1 MSAIWY
7 NISVSF
13 EYCKFQGMLKM
24 KIVIIGGGSVLW
36 TPRLGCDLLLEP
48 SLNGS
53 EMCLVDIDPQAA
65 ALCAAYLKC
74 AVKQHK
80 LRWSITVSGMDKA
93 LKGADLVL
101 VSISTGG
108 FEAMSHDITIPEK
121 YGIYHSVGD
130 TVGPGGISRTLRNV
144 PVFLEIAR
152 KMNRFC
158 PDAWLIHV
166 TNPLNQLTRAVEKSG
181 LIQTVGMCHEYT
193 GIMNMLQKFFKL
205 DKRSDIDSLCIGVNH
220 FTVLKN
226 LKVKGVRDPEAQ
238 LTLDNYFAYE
248 QEHSGEL
255 LAGTI
260 DDAVIKASGAPG
272 KTIPYYFNF
281 YVKEK
286 WGFFPMASSCHIC
299 ESIPGCN
306 ISPENLANLNIYR
319 KDVLPGRPQRKA
331 ERTQKIADI
340 LKSGNAVPEMALRSN
355 EMFCDAAVGLLT
367 GEPRR
372 IIAAMRNCGQAA
384 DLPQDVTVETWALA
398 SRCGINPVA
407 SGKIPPRA
415 KGLMEQII
423 MEEELTVEAAM
434 TGNFDTLIAAL
445 HNSPMVHDKSV
456 VVPMAKELLQAN
468 KKYLPQFN
476 I

>member
-1 MSAIWY
+1 
-7 NISVSF
+7 
-13 EYCKFQGMLKM
+13 M

-48 SLNGS
+48 SLDGS
-53 EMCLVDIDPQAA
+53 ELCLVDIDPE
-65 ALCAAYLKC
+65 ALKLCSAYLKR
-74 AVKQHK
+74 AVRQNNLKW
-80 LRWSITVSGMDKA
+80 RITTAGIDRA

-108 FEAMSHDITIPEK
+108 FEAMSHDVMIPEK

-181 LIQTVGMCHEYT
+181 LVRTIGMCHEYT
-193 GIMNMLQKFFKL
+193 GIMNMLRLFFKL
-205 DKRSDIDSLCIGVNH
+205 EKHSDIDSLCIGVNH
-220 FTVLKN
+220 FTVLKD
-226 LKVKGVRDPEAQ
+226 LKVKGIRDPESM
-238 LTLDNYFAYE
+238 LTLENYLEFE
-248 QEHSGEL
+248 RGRHSDL
-255 LAGTI
+255 IAGTI
-260 DDAVIKASGAPG
+260 DDVVLKASSDPG
-272 KTIPYYFNF
+272 KTITHYFNF
-281 YVKEK
+281 YMKEK
-286 WGFFPMASSCHIC
+286 WGFFPLASSCHVC
-299 ESIPGCN
+299 ESIPGCT
-306 ISPENLANLNIYR
+306 ISPEALAKLNIYR
-319 KDVLPGRPQRKA
+319 KEVLPGRPQRKA
-331 ERTQKIADI
+331 ERAQKIIDT
-340 LKSGNAVPEMALRSN
+340 LKSGEAVPEMAERSR

-372 IIAAMRNCGQAA
+372 VIAAMGNCGQAA
-384 DLPQDVTVETWALA
+384 DLPPEVTVETWALA
-398 SRCGINPVA
+398 SRGGINPVA

-415 KGLMEQII
+415 KGVMEQII

-434 TGNFDTLIAAL
+434 TGNFDTLVAAL
-445 HNSPMVHDKSV
+445 QNSPMVYDKRV
-456 VVPMAKELLQAN
+456 IIPMARELLQAN
-468 KKYLPQFN
+468 KEYLPQFK